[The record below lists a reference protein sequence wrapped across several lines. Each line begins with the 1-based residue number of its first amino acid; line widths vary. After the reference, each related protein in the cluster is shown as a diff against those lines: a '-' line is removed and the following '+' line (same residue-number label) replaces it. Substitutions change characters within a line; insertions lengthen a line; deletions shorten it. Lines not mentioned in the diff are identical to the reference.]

1 MENKIKVTA
10 KAQNQLAL
18 GIAHAYALLHPE
30 ADLAAMRVAF
40 PTDIAPDKGVEE
52 LFLPEDEAIAR
63 NANMSLYFAKPDQVI
78 VLGNGEHIALSQ
90 VWTRT
95 SLDNLLKHI
104 ADMPIEANHIE
115 SEQAKVEGIKGFRID
130 YLNGFKPVTAVT
142 AKKGGFLAWLK
153 SLFCKK

>member
-18 GIAHAYALLHPE
+18 GIAHAYAMLHPE
-30 ADLAAMRVAF
+30 ADLAAMRMAF

-63 NANMSLYFAKPDQVI
+63 NVNMSLYFAKPEQVI
-78 VLGNGEHIALSQ
+78 VLGDGQRIALAQ

-104 ADMPIEANHIE
+104 ADMPIEVNHIDAG
-115 SEQAKVEGIKGFRID
+115 QAKAEGIKGFRID
-130 YLNGFKPVTAVT
+130 CLDGFNPAPLAT
-142 AKKGGFLAWLK
+142 AKKRGFLAWLK

>member
-10 KAQNQLAL
+10 KSQNQLAL
-18 GIAHAYALLHPE
+18 GIVHAYALLHPE

-78 VLGNGEHIALSQ
+78 VLGNGQRIALSQ

-104 ADMPIEANHIE
+104 AQMPIEANHIE
-115 SEQAKVEGIKGFRID
+115 SEQAKAEGIKGFRID
-130 YLNGFKPVTAVT
+130 YLNGFKPVTAAP
-142 AKKGGFLAWLK
+142 AKKSGFLAWLK

>member
-1 MENKIKVTA
+1 MGSKIKVTA

-30 ADLAAMRVAF
+30 ADLAAMRAAF
-40 PTDIAPDKGVEE
+40 PTSIAPDKGVEE

-63 NANMSLYFAKPDQVI
+63 NTNMSLYFAKPDQII
-78 VLGNGEHIALSQ
+78 VLGNGQRIALAQ
-90 VWTRT
+90 VWTRS

-104 ADMPIEANHIE
+104 EDMPIEANQIE
-115 SEQAKVEGIKGFRID
+115 ADKAKDEGIKGFRID
-130 YLNGFKPVTAVT
+130 YLNGFIPAAVAP
-142 AKKGGFLAWLK
+142 AKKGCFLAWLK